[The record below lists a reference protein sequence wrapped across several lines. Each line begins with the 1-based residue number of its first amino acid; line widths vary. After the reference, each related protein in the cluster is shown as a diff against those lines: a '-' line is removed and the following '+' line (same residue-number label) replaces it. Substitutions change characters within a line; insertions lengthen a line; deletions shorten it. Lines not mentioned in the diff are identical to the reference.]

1 MSRHLGTTVTTG
13 TREVVTGNHKQDQC
27 CSDRD
32 DCDDR
37 NAAGVAQKNTLGGLL
52 EWMEAEAAREPGPVQ
67 PLRPED
73 LFPAD
78 IYELEA
84 MRQHYAA
91 RAGPDLPPC
100 TMKAGLLRGFYAHR
114 HLTKRD

>member
-1 MSRHLGTTVTTG
+1 VTTG
-13 TREVVTGNHKQDQC
+13 TREVVTVNHQQHQW

-32 DCDDR
+32 DCDDP
-37 NAAGVAQKNTLGGLL
+37 NIKGAALKKTLGALL
-52 EWMEAEAAREPGPVQ
+52 ERIEAAAAAEPTEPKLLQ
-67 PLRPED
+67 PED
-73 LFPAD
+73 LGPAD

-114 HLTKRD
+114 HLMKRD

>member
-1 MSRHLGTTVTTG
+1 M
-13 TREVVTGNHKQDQC
+13 TRPVPTAPTCADWSGQQKHQQYQHC
-27 CSDRD
+27 PDRP
-32 DCDDR
+32 DR
-37 NAAGVAQKNTLGGLL
+37 PDPNVEGVALKKTLGALL
-52 EWMEAEAAREPGPVQ
+52 ERIEAAAAAEPEAPRPLQ
-67 PLRPED
+67 PDD

-91 RAGPDLPPC
+91 RAGPELPPD

-114 HLTKRD
+114 HLMKKD

>member
-1 MSRHLGTTVTTG
+1 MSRPVPTVPTNAEQVGTG
-13 TREVVTGNHKQDQC
+13 KNEQYQAC
-27 CSDRD
+27 PDRP
-32 DCDDR
+32 DR
-37 NAAGVAQKNTLGGLL
+37 PDLNVKDPGSEKTMSALRRRI
-52 EWMEAEAAREPGPVQ
+52 EAAAAAEPGPVQ

-91 RAGPDLPPC
+91 RAGPELPPC

-114 HLTKRD
+114 HLMKRD